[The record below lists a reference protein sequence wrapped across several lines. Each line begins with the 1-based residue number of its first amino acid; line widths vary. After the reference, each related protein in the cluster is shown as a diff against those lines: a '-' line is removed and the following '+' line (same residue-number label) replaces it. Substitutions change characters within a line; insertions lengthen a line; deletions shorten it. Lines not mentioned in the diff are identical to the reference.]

1 MAFDGIV
8 TKALVSE
15 LNEKILGGKINK
27 IYQQEKDEI
36 LVHIYNKGEN
46 FKLIISASSNNSRF
60 YLTKFSKENPQSPP
74 MFCMLLRKYIQGG
87 VITRIEQF
95 SLDRV
100 VFIDI
105 DSYDEIGELST
116 KRLVIEIMGRHS
128 NIILLD
134 KQTNKIYDSI
144 KRIPENISRIRQ
156 ILPGLNYENP
166 PIGDKVSP
174 LTVDES
180 TFFNFINNAKESIP
194 IFKFFYT
201 YFIGMSPLISREICF
216 NGEVD
221 PKKTIGTIDVG
232 EKRALYYSFKELMV
246 IVETLDFTPNLI
258 YKDNN
263 LVAFHALELFQ
274 YKNYTKQSFS
284 SISKVLD
291 KYYREKDIY
300 DRIKQKSHSIKK
312 TLQIQLERSTNKL
325 AKRKAK
331 IEKASNRKDL
341 KIYGDLISANIHRIK
356 KGDKLI
362 EVENFYDENLQKID
376 ISLDPKLSPAE
387 NAQKYYKSYT
397 KLKNAHKLLKKQIP
411 RTEDEINYIENV
423 LMSID
428 NCSNIEELDEIKT
441 ELIEQ
446 GYLKRNYRK
455 NKPNKPKPSKPE
467 HFVSSDNFHIYVG
480 KNNKQND
487 YLTLRFSH
495 KEDLWLH
502 VKDMPGSHVIIRN
515 NNKQF
520 SERALKEGAMLA
532 GYYSKG
538 RNSQNLPVDYT
549 RVKYVNK
556 PKGAKP
562 GMVIYENNK
571 TIYVTPEKEYI
582 DKMTKVEN

>member
-15 LNEKILGGKINK
+15 LNEKIVGGKINK

-36 LVHIYNKGEN
+36 LLHIYNKGEN

-60 YLTKFSKENPQSPP
+60 YLTKSSKENPQSPP

-87 VITRIEQF
+87 VISRIEQF

-105 DSYDEIGELST
+105 DSYDEIGQLST
-116 KRLVIEIMGRHS
+116 KRLIIEIMGRHS

-134 KQTNKIYDSI
+134 KEIDKIYDSI
-144 KRIPENISRIRQ
+144 KRIPETISRVRQ

-166 PIGDKVSP
+166 PIGDKISP
-174 LTVDES
+174 LTVDSS
-180 TFFNFINNAKESIP
+180 TFLKLLNNTKENLP

-201 YFIGMSPLISREICF
+201 SFLGLSPLISREICF
-216 NGEVD
+216 KGQIN
-221 PKKTIGTIDVG
+221 PKKTIKDLSEK
-232 EKRALYYSFKELMV
+232 EKRKLFYSFNDLMEEV
-246 IVETLDFTPNLI
+246 KNLNFRPNLI
-258 YKDNN
+258 FENSNYI
-263 LVAFHALELFQ
+263 AFHALELNQ
-274 YKNYTKQSFS
+274 YERYTKESFN
-284 SISKVLD
+284 SISQVLD
-291 KYYREKDIY
+291 KYYKEKDIH
-300 DRIKQKSHSIKK
+300 DRINQKSHSIRK
-312 TLQIQLERSTNKL
+312 TLQIQIERSTNKL

-331 IEKASNRKDL
+331 IEKAKNRDDL
-341 KIYGDLISANIHRIK
+341 KIYGDLISANIYKIK
-356 KGDKLI
+356 KGEKSVEL
-362 EVENFYDENLQKID
+362 ENFYDENLQKIK
-376 ISLDPKLSPAE
+376 IPLDPKLSPAE

-411 RTEDEINYIENV
+411 ETKNEIHYLENV

-428 NCSNIEELDEIKT
+428 NCTNIDELNEIKT
-441 ELIEQ
+441 ELMEE
-446 GYLKRNYRK
+446 GYIRKNYKK
-455 NKPNKPKPSKPE
+455 NKPKKTKHPKPE
-467 HFVSSDNFHIYVG
+467 HFLSSDGFHIYVG

-487 YLTLRFSH
+487 YLTLRLSH

-502 VKDMPGSHVIIRN
+502 VKDIPGSHVVIRN
-515 NNKQF
+515 INKEF
-520 SERALKEGAMLA
+520 SDIALKEAAMLA

-549 RVKYVNK
+549 KIKYVNK

-562 GMVIYENNK
+562 GMIIYENNK
-571 TIYVTPEKEYI
+571 TIYVTPKKEYI
-582 DKMTKVEN
+582 TNIKKVEN

>member
-15 LNEKILGGKINK
+15 LNEKIVGGKINK

-36 LVHIYNKGEN
+36 LLHIYNKGEN

-60 YLTKFSKENPQSPP
+60 YLTKSSKENPQSPP

-87 VITRIEQF
+87 VISRIEQF

-105 DSYDEIGELST
+105 DSYDEIGQLST
-116 KRLVIEIMGRHS
+116 KRLIIEIMGRHS

-134 KQTNKIYDSI
+134 KEIDKIYDSI
-144 KRIPENISRIRQ
+144 KRIPETISRVRQ

-166 PIGDKVSP
+166 PIGDKISP
-174 LTVDES
+174 LTVDSS
-180 TFFNFINNAKESIP
+180 TFLKLLNNTKENLP

-201 YFIGMSPLISREICF
+201 SFLGLSPLISREICF
-216 NGEVD
+216 KGQIN
-221 PKKTIGTIDVG
+221 PKKTIKDLSEK
-232 EKRALYYSFKELMV
+232 EKRKLFYSFNDLMEEV
-246 IVETLDFTPNLI
+246 KNLNFRPNLI
-258 YKDNN
+258 FENSNYI
-263 LVAFHALELFQ
+263 AFHALELNQ
-274 YKNYTKQSFS
+274 YERYTKESFN
-284 SISKVLD
+284 SISQVLD
-291 KYYREKDIY
+291 KYYKEKDIH
-300 DRIKQKSHSIKK
+300 DRINQKSHSIRK
-312 TLQIQLERSTNKL
+312 TLQIQIERSTNKL

-331 IEKASNRKDL
+331 IEKAKNRDDL
-341 KIYGDLISANIHRIK
+341 KIYGDLISANIYKIK
-356 KGDKLI
+356 KGEKSVEL
-362 EVENFYDENLQKID
+362 ENFYDENLQKIK
-376 ISLDPKLSPAE
+376 IPLDPKLSPAE

-411 RTEDEINYIENV
+411 ETKNEIHYLENV

-428 NCSNIEELDEIKT
+428 NCTNIDELNEIKA
-441 ELIEQ
+441 ELMEE
-446 GYLKRNYRK
+446 GYIRKNYKK
-455 NKPNKPKPSKPE
+455 NKPKKTKHPKPE
-467 HFVSSDNFHIYVG
+467 HFLSSDGFHIYVG

-487 YLTLRFSH
+487 YLTLRLSH

-502 VKDMPGSHVIIRN
+502 VKDIPGSHVVIRN
-515 NNKQF
+515 INKEF
-520 SERALKEGAMLA
+520 SDIALKEAAMLA

-549 RVKYVNK
+549 KIKYVNK

-562 GMVIYENNK
+562 GMIIYENNK
-571 TIYVTPEKEYI
+571 TIYVTPKKEYI
-582 DKMTKVEN
+582 TNIKKVEN